1 MSTAAPGPLI
11 AGFQAVKL
19 HPSSASRFSDRRPPR
34 GQIIEKDVSRPKLK
48 IYGERN
54 TGTNYLSR
62 LVALNLDV
70 DELPGVVPKLR
81 GVVPKPVLAL
91 QNRLRRSNGVRDAY
105 FALTYGRNLGWKHA
119 LVEPERIARRL
130 TRATQ
135 RACVVTITKN
145 PYSWLL
151 SMHRRPYNKAQFL
164 GPRPTFEEFLRTPWK
179 TVGCERVPQL
189 VPTPVDLWNVKNAA
203 YLRLKETVP
212 ALNVKYEDILE
223 DPAGLIKLI
232 ATTFSMGRTSDRFQE
247 YIESTKAGWAEM
259 DPDSDKD
266 SNYYRDY
273 YLNERW
279 KSKLSPEAIALI
291 NERLDGGLMD
301 HFEYAWLTEDDAA
314 TPRDSG

>member
-1 MSTAAPGPLI
+1 MSNL
-11 AGFQAVKL
+11 
-19 HPSSASRFSDRRPPR
+19 RPR
-34 GQIIEKDVSRPKLK
+34 VDQLIEKDVSRPKLK

-70 DELPGVVPKLR
+70 DELIGVMPKLR

-91 QNRLRRSNGVRDAY
+91 EKRLRRRDRVTDAY

-130 TRATQ
+130 NGARQ
-135 RACVVTITKN
+135 RGCVVTITKN

-151 SMHRRPYNKAQFL
+151 SMHRRPYKKAQFF
-164 GPRPTFEEFLRTPWK
+164 GARPTLEEFLRTPWK
-179 TVGCERVPQL
+179 TVGRERVPQMI
-189 VPTPVDLWNVKNAA
+189 PTPVDLWNVKNAA

-223 DPAGLIKLI
+223 DPAGLIQLI
-232 ATTFSMGRTSDRFQE
+232 ATTFSLGRTSDRFQD
-247 YIESTKAGWAEM
+247 YSQSTKAGWPQG
-259 DPDSDKD
+259 DPDRDKD

-279 KSKLSPEAIALI
+279 KSKLSPEAIRFI
-291 NERLDGGLMD
+291 NERLDRGLMD
-301 HFEYAWLTEDDAA
+301 QFGYAWLTEDDAA
-314 TPRDSG
+314 TPSESGL